1 MFGAYQFKKFS
12 YDHLLIG
19 FLLLPKFPIKF
30 LNIIIDGSTSRFSI
44 ANHRFHRGAPEAI
57 LAPSGQIWS
66 TYSMSVRFQ
75 PVESIR
81 PRESC
86 KLNKILASFHIFSYT
101 FHTSDS
107 IKTLF

>member
-1 MFGAYQFKKFS
+1 MFSAYQFKQFS

-19 FLLLPKFPIKF
+19 FLWLPKFPIKF
-30 LNIIIDGSTSRFSI
+30 LNLNIDDSTSRFSI
-44 ANHRFHRGAPEAI
+44 ANRRFHRVAPVAI
-57 LAPSGQIWS
+57 LASSGQIWS

-81 PRESC
+81 PGESC

-101 FHTSDS
+101 FHISDS
-107 IKTLF
+107 VKTLF